1 MQKHTRSK
9 CVLLRRFS
17 PLLRAGFRKKRMNL
31 KTLLKLEL
39 KNFFGGRAVL
49 LALTCAL
56 LAGAYGVYHGGGIVE
71 KQRRVIAASPAN
83 EAAHREKMLGYKK
96 DAELA
101 DLLYYLTFNTTDV
114 PSDWAALAV
123 GQRDVN
129 AYNVKVRML
138 ALEGQIYDSEL
149 TNPTNL
155 LFGNFDISFVIVF
168 LFPLLIIAF
177 THHLIS
183 SEQET
188 GTWNLL
194 RSQPVS
200 VIKIIWLR
208 LLLRFA
214 VVSATAITMLALG
227 GAVLGA
233 AFDGRFAAAVALTL
247 AYFAFWFGVS
257 AFVISFGRGSNFNA
271 LALLGVWIFLSLL
284 APALLAS
291 IVSTWFPVS
300 EAMQTAIA
308 QREGYHEKWDK
319 SKAETMRRFYRKYP
333 QFADVPIPED
343 KFSWGWYYAM
353 QQMGDEDAAGASAS
367 YREKL
372 ARRNDFTKKAAY
384 FLPTVAAQFRFTE
397 IAQTDLESH
406 LAYLDSVRH
415 FHESVRE
422 TFYPHIFRNT
432 KVAEFDMNT
441 APRYVARQKAEGDLF
456 SAQFF
461 AVLGA
466 AFLLGGLGWLKLRRK
481 NETLL
486 NS

>member
-1 MQKHTRSK
+1 
-9 CVLLRRFS
+9 
-17 PLLRAGFRKKRMNL
+17 MNL
-31 KTLLKLEL
+31 KTFFKLEL
-39 KNFFGGRAVL
+39 KNFFSGRAAL
-49 LALTCAL
+49 LAFLCVF
-56 LAGAYGVYHGGGIVE
+56 LAGAYGVYHGGGIVA
-71 KQRRVIAASPAN
+71 KQRRVIAASPAL
-83 EAAHREKMLGYKK
+83 EAEHTKKMLGYKK
-96 DAELA
+96 DSDLA
-101 DLLYYLTFNTTDV
+101 DLLYYLTFNTTDP

-155 LFGNFDISFVIVF
+155 LFGNFDLSFVIVF

-200 VIKIIWLR
+200 PVKIIWLR

-214 VVSATAITMLALG
+214 AVSAAAISMLALG
-227 GAVLGA
+227 CAVLGA
-233 AFDGRFAAAVALTL
+233 AFDARFPAAALLTL
-247 AYFAFWFGVS
+247 AYFAFWFGVA
-257 AFVISFGRGSNFNA
+257 AFVISCGRGSTFNA
-271 LALLGVWIFLSLL
+271 LALVGVWIFLALL

-291 IVSTWFPVS
+291 TVSTAFPVS

-319 SKAETMRRFYRKYP
+319 PKQETMRRFYQKYP

-353 QQMGDEDAAGASAS
+353 QQMGDEEAADASAS
-367 YREKL
+367 FREKL
-372 ARRNDFTKKAAY
+372 TLRSDVTRRAAY

-406 LAYLDSVRH
+406 LEYLDAVRDY
-415 FHESVRE
+415 HETIRE
-422 TFYPHIFRNT
+422 TFYPHVFRST
-432 KVAEFDMNT
+432 KVAEFDFSA
-441 APRYVARQKAEGDLF
+441 APRYAAPEKSGGELF
-456 SAQFF
+456 SDQFF
-461 AVLGA
+461 AVLA
-466 AFLLGGLGWLKLRRK
+466 AALIFGGLGWLGFRKK
-481 NETLL
+481 NEKLG
-486 NS
+486 